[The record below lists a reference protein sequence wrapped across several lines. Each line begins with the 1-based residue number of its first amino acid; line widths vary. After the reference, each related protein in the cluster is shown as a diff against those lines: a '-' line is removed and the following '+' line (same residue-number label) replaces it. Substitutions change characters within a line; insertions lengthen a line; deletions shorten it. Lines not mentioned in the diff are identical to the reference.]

1 MATTTKES
9 LQARRFMNRRL
20 RAALLEGD
28 AESGRAPLARLG
40 TGSYAGIFVTIA
52 LLAIVGVIG
61 VLRPGGSTAW
71 QRPGA
76 FIVASETGTRYV
88 LLGGLLHPV
97 LNYSSAKLLLGNQLH
112 VVTASARSLESAPRG
127 PTIGIP
133 LAPDSLP
140 DAAHIVG
147 TSWSVCAIG
156 TATDDQPLRTA
167 VVPGRLSA
175 GTPVAA
181 DDAYLARTGSGR
193 TALIWSGHAHEID
206 ERWLAALGYRAA
218 DALPVEDAFVAALP
232 AGERIAPPTIA
243 GVGEPGP
250 ALPGSAQPV
259 VIGSIFAD
267 RLNAYYLMTRDG
279 LAPITPLQ
287 ADLLLAD
294 PRLAPAY
301 GGSDPSPLPI
311 SQAQVTD
318 STMAPLPPVPA
329 GERAPDA
336 APTLTAFPAGEQQLC
351 VRYADQQAPDLALG
365 PAEPTSAGGTVQLP
379 TGSGALVA
387 ARPNPT
393 TPGTTVYLVTD
404 TGVRY
409 PVAGPRTLEQLGLS
423 GVSVAQ
429 LPAQL
434 VELLPVGPLLDPA
447 AAALPAP

>member
-112 VVTASARSLESAPRG
+112 VVTASARSLESSPRG

-181 DDAYLARTGSGR
+181 DDAYLARTGTFYHQSMYPILRGC
-193 TALIWSGHAHEID
+193 
-206 ERWLAALGYRAA
+206 RAT
-218 DALPVEDAFVAALP
+218 VAA
-232 AGERIAPPTIA
+232 E
-243 GVGEPGP
+243 
-250 ALPGSAQPV
+250 
-259 VIGSIFAD
+259 
-267 RLNAYYLMTRDG
+267 N
-279 LAPITPLQ
+279 LA
-287 ADLLLAD
+287 
-294 PRLAPAY
+294 R
-301 GGSDPSPLPI
+301 G
-311 SQAQVTD
+311 
-318 STMAPLPPVPA
+318 
-329 GERAPDA
+329 
-336 APTLTAFPAGEQQLC
+336 
-351 VRYADQQAPDLALG
+351 
-365 PAEPTSAGGTVQLP
+365 
-379 TGSGALVA
+379 
-387 ARPNPT
+387 N
-393 TPGTTVYLVTD
+393 
-404 TGVRY
+404 
-409 PVAGPRTLEQLGLS
+409 
-423 GVSVAQ
+423 VSVARFITAWM
-429 LPAQL
+429 LSPGHRAN
-434 VELLPVGPLLDPA
+434 VLDGRLTRVA
-447 AAALPAP
+447 VSAVYARGQWTVTADFARY